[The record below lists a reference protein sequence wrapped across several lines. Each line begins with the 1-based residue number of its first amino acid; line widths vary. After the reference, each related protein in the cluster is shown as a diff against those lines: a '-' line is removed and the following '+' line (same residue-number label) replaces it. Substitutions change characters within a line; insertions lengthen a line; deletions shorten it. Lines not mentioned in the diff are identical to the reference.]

1 MGKRYVSS
9 CHDALDCYYGAGRTF
24 DAILRAQFWTIC
36 GAARNMNV
44 PVFPCRNI
52 LREIDR
58 LTTGEYE
65 CFAGRLVGFD
75 DPRPSIAAES
85 LLDQAMRDAIYARFA
100 VRFESFDARAVLSI
114 WTKWYL
120 NAFLPPVLLADL
132 LLTRG
137 LSVPLDRVE
146 FIVGEDSRVSA
157 IKMDGAGQDTMDAS
171 AFDRFEHLIFDH
183 FDPLIEMWS
192 ERSEITRRV
201 LWSNVGNTFEAMLC
215 RVEAVSGA
223 SLRLEGARHL
233 LNQSVWPGG
242 RSNPLHAAVHYV
254 ADGDAFVR
262 RRRIC
267 CLQYLLP
274 DRRFCN
280 ACPIDEA
287 KAAAPDPHPTAF
299 GSIGASVR

>member
-1 MGKRYVSS
+1 
-9 CHDALDCYYGAGRTF
+9 
-24 DAILRAQFWTIC
+24 
-36 GAARNMNV
+36 MNV

-75 DPRPSIAAES
+75 DPRPSIAAEF
-85 LLDQAMRDAIYARFA
+85 LLNEAMRDAIYARFA
-100 VRFESFDARAVLSI
+100 VRFESFDVRAVLSI

-137 LSVPLDRVE
+137 LSVSLDRIE
-146 FIVGEDSRVSA
+146 FIVGEDSRVTA
-157 IKMDGAGQDTMDAS
+157 IKMDGAGKNTTNAS
-171 AFDRFEHLIFDH
+171 AFDRFGHLIFDH

-192 ERSEITRRV
+192 ERSEVTRRL

-215 RVEAVSGA
+215 RVEAGSGA
-223 SLRLEGARHL
+223 TPRLEEARHL
-233 LNQSVWPGG
+233 LDEPLWPVG
-242 RSNPLHAAVHYV
+242 RSNPLHAAVRYV
-254 ADGDAFVR
+254 ADGDALVR
-262 RRRIC
+262 RRRVC

-274 DRRFCN
+274 DRRFCK

-287 KAAAPDPHPTAF
+287 KAAAPDL
-299 GSIGASVR
+299 GLSRDDRG